1 MLVRV
6 QVNGSKDKHF
16 EFRSKYIN
24 YLIGL
29 EIVLVFDFAAVS
41 NHGQNL
47 IPALVLK
54 HSQIASTRAATCVP
68 DFIAD
73 SCLALIN
80 GGVTT
85 FFPPTTNGE
94 RSI

>member
-24 YLIGL
+24 YLLIGL

-54 HSQIASTRAATCVP
+54 HSQIASTRVATSVP

-73 SCLALIN
+73 SYLALIFGN
-80 GGVTT
+80 
-85 FFPPTTNGE
+85 E
-94 RSI
+94 RKRERHQCA